1 VCVLYEYFIV
11 EYRVKLKD
19 S

>member
-11 EYRVKLKD
+11 EYRVKQKD